1 MIEIT
6 NNQINVNFSTE
17 GLTDEQMRDRV
28 QSIQH
33 RMKTVV
39 DKAHALYDN
48 YDVFYSWDDVHDK
61 KTFLGEKENQVCRF
75 CGVKKGEIAAGES
88 KPCTFKKEAHALSNL
103 IGNNHLFSYYEC
115 DKCNGELFTKMES
128 HFANFMKLYHCVLKV
143 KGKRGYPSYKNKPD
157 DYSRIDS
164 GSNFKIQQKEDE
176 EPIVEIHEDTNTL
189 IIKGKRTYIPQMVYK
204 CLLKMALTIMPESD
218 IVHFKYALAFLQG
231 KVQYDKNMI
240 VLLSM
245 YREAFPHISCTIYKK
260 KKLSSADVPSYL
272 FCLYYQNVAFQ
283 MYLPFCDTDKCLD
296 GKTITIPFVPTPFDI
311 ENGPFCQCKL
321 DLSSE
326 EKKEKE
332 RCEITLTYE
341 RAEVT
346 ESANPKVSII
356 VPVYKVPEQYLRQ
369 CIESC
374 INQTMRE
381 IEIILVDDGSP
392 DDCGK
397 ICDEYAEMDA
407 RVRVIHKEN
416 GGLVSARNAG
426 FDAIQGEWHMYID
439 GDDWIDL
446 DTCESIFKVLNK
458 YEDIDVVFWKCIQEL
473 GDKSIKGKWEWPCQ
487 DDEHLYSGDECAEL
501 ARNVLVYKSGIA
513 TAYCKLIRTEYAKNN
528 GIRHDDRLKQGME
541 GTEFSLRTFYYA
553 KHILYINAYWNHYLF
568 NPMSI
573 SKLGSEYNA
582 KCITDCVKVMEGDIA
597 SFRNKDV
604 LEQTLYQRVVY
615 ALIATGLS
623 TYFHP
628 SSKENLWSRTRKY
641 AKYIKDYPFY
651 TKSIQKCS
659 TEGMDKQRR
668 VVLLLLRFKLYF
680 LLQIVSNVKAYYLKK
695 GKFDY

>member
-1 MIEIT
+1 M
-6 NNQINVNFSTE
+6 NNI
-17 GLTDEQMRDRV
+17 L
-28 QSIQH
+28 
-33 RMKTVV
+33 
-39 DKAHALYDN
+39 
-48 YDVFYSWDDVHDK
+48 
-61 KTFLGEKENQVCRF
+61 
-75 CGVKKGEIAAGES
+75 
-88 KPCTFKKEAHALSNL
+88 
-103 IGNNHLFSYYEC
+103 
-115 DKCNGELFTKMES
+115 
-128 HFANFMKLYHCVLKV
+128 
-143 KGKRGYPSYKNKPD
+143 
-157 DYSRIDS
+157 
-164 GSNFKIQQKEDE
+164 
-176 EPIVEIHEDTNTL
+176 
-189 IIKGKRTYIPQMVYK
+189 
-204 CLLKMALTIMPESD
+204 
-218 IVHFKYALAFLQG
+218 
-231 KVQYDKNMI
+231 
-240 VLLSM
+240 
-245 YREAFPHISCTIYKK
+245 
-260 KKLSSADVPSYL
+260 
-272 FCLYYQNVAFQ
+272 
-283 MYLPFCDTDKCLD
+283 
-296 GKTITIPFVPTPFDI
+296 
-311 ENGPFCQCKL
+311 
-321 DLSSE
+321 
-326 EKKEKE
+326 
-332 RCEITLTYE
+332 
-341 RAEVT
+341 
-346 ESANPKVSII
+346 VSII

-369 CIESC
+369 CIESS
-374 INQTMRE
+374 ISQTMRE

-397 ICDEYAEMDA
+397 ICDEYAERDA
-407 RVRVIHKEN
+407 RIRVIHKEN

-458 YEDIDVVFWKCIQEL
+458 YKDIDVVFWKCIQEL

-487 DDEHLYSGDECAEL
+487 DDEHVYSGDECAEL

-513 TAYCKLIRTEYAKNN
+513 TAYCKLIRTEYAKKN

-553 KHILYINAYWNHYLF
+553 KHVLYINAYWNHYLF

-604 LEQTLYQRVVY
+604 FEQTLYQRVVY

-641 AKYIKDYPFY
+641 AKYIKNYPFY

>member
-1 MIEIT
+1 MIEIS

-17 GLTDEQMRDRV
+17 GLTDEQMRDKV

-39 DKAHALYDN
+39 DEVRALYDN
-48 YDVFYSWDDVHDK
+48 YEVYYSWNDVHDK
-61 KTFLGEKENQVCRF
+61 KTFLGEKDNQVCRF

-176 EPIVEIHEDTNTL
+176 EPIVEIHEETNTL

-218 IVHFKYALAFLQG
+218 IVHFNYALAFLQG

-260 KKLSSADVPSYL
+260 KKLSLADVPSYL

-296 GKTITIPFVPTPFDI
+296 SKIITIPFVPTPFDI

-346 ESANPKVSII
+346 ESANPMVSII

-374 INQTMRE
+374 ISQTMRE

-397 ICDEYAEMDA
+397 ICDEYAKKDT
-407 RVRVIHKEN
+407 RVKVIHKEN

-426 FDAIQGEWHMYID
+426 FDAIEGEWHMYID

-473 GDKSIKGKWEWPCQ
+473 GDKSIKGKWEWPCL
-487 DDEHLYSGDECAEL
+487 DDEHVYSGDECSEL

-513 TAYCKLIRTEYAKNN
+513 TAYCKLIRTEYAKKN

-553 KHILYINAYWNHYLF
+553 KHVLYINAYWNHYLF

-582 KCITDCVKVMEGDIA
+582 KCITDCVKVMEEDIA

-604 LEQTLYQRVVY
+604 FEQTLYQRVVY